1 MFHELEREPDLL
13 FGSNSNLA
21 SLPNAAAADGASPST
36 SEAMA
41 ATAVLGEERVLLLRR
56 PLRRFVQ
63 PVGRSTKLMGM
74 VHVVGAASES
84 LCPRPC
90 PASPIFTLLTYPPT
104 PALDHHD

>member
-1 MFHELEREPDLL
+1 MFHELEQEPDLL

-74 VHVVGAASES
+74 VHVVE
-84 LCPRPC
+84 
-90 PASPIFTLLTYPPT
+90 TLV
-104 PALDHHD
+104 DFEG